1 MLLVFY
7 RRPYICK
14 LIMSFKLGVVTHIW
28 TYPASFQI
36 TNLQCFWK
44 EISDC
49 LSFCIQSGIN
59 GSYKLNVSFLL
70 AVVRHVRACTKCF
83 KITNCQYISE
93 KTWVVLIFCIQSD
106 INKSYQL
113 CYFHVPECDQACLDL
128 TEFLRNN
135 KLSISRE
142 RDG

>member
-28 TYPASFQI
+28 TCPASFQI

-70 AVVRHVRACTKCF
+70 AVVRHVRACPKCF

-106 INKSYQL
+106 IVRKG
-113 CYFHVPECDQACLDL
+113 VPAPLLLRHQPL
-128 TEFLRNN
+128 TQF
-135 KLSISRE
+135 SPPF
-142 RDG
+142 